1 MKTVYIVRHA
11 KSSWNYPKVKDK
23 DRPLKERGILDAHL
37 VAENLNKKISKPDV
51 FVTSS
56 ANRALHTA
64 VIFANTFNFPLANLQ
79 INSSLYSFSDGYLI
93 KTIKALDD
101 GFDSVII
108 FSHDHGIST
117 FVNTYGNKKIRK
129 VPTTGVIG
137 ITFDIKHW
145 KNLNPDRSNG
155 KTILIDNPK
164 NYKQKKSS

>member
-37 VAENLNKKISKPDV
+37 VAENLIKKISKPDV

-64 VIFANTFNFPLANLQ
+64 VIFANTFNYPLANLQ

-117 FVNTYGNKKIRK
+117 FVNTYGNKKIHK

-164 NYKQKKSS
+164 NYKPKKSL